1 MYIYIYVYIV
11 MICNVCMK
19 YGYITVI
26 TVRAAPIPS
35 CYYRASWKNCV
46 YIYIHYYTL
55 TYTTTDQTLV
65 FMFTNIRYYSIL
77 PIILHESDL
86 KPHQVLPAKKTLSSG
101 LTNMGFCVFLLS
113 NELGSKNVMLYHIID
128 VPCRNVY
135 ICITFHI
142 YIYILSD

>member
-46 YIYIHYYTL
+46 YIYTLLYIDIYY
-55 TYTTTDQTLV
+55 YWSNIG

-142 YIYILSD
+142 YILSD

>member
-19 YGYITVI
+19 YGYLTVI

-35 CYYRASWKNCV
+35 CYYRASWKKCV

-65 FMFTNIRYYSIL
+65 LCLQTSA
-77 PIILHESDL
+77 IIASY
-86 KPHQVLPAKKTLSSG
+86 LSSCTN
-101 LTNMGFCVFLLS
+101 LT
-113 NELGSKNVMLYHIID
+113 
-128 VPCRNVY
+128 
-135 ICITFHI
+135 
-142 YIYILSD
+142 